1 MLAGRISRILIP
13 EASSDGIVII
23 ENFIVSDENDARLN
37 MPILTSPK
45 NSKSRIESISIVNP
59 KVSVMIVTPGDVSRL
74 LLTTILEYR
83 CGPRVAEHDS

>member
-59 KVSVMIVTPGDVSRL
+59 KVGVMIVTPGDVSRP
-74 LLTTILEYR
+74 LLTTLLRIFYSFLTR
-83 CGPRVAEHDS
+83 SMIV